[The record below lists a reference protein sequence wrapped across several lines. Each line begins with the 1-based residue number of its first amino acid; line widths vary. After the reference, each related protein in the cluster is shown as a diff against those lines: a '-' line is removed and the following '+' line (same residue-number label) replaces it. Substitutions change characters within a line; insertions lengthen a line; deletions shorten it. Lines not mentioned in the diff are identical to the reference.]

1 MLLSRTE
8 NGWMSIPWI
17 GLKWRK
23 GFSGWGANGGQKQ
36 RAKERRAKGK
46 GLKANGKRQTEWQKV
61 GSIKIKA

>member
-1 MLLSRTE
+1 
-8 NGWMSIPWI
+8 MSIPWI

-46 GLKANGKRQTEWQKV
+46 GLKANGVAKSRVYQNKSLAVELVLLK
-61 GSIKIKA
+61 